1 MNPDYRVDQ
10 ADVDYLTDLP
20 NRRGLYRFY
29 NDLGEEEHIH
39 AMFVDIDNFKK
50 VNDIYGHSMGDLLL
64 RCVSDLIRDNAAG
77 FVSRVGGDE
86 FVILMDGD
94 SAEDAVKD
102 VAESIREGIKEI
114 NFRPD
119 ILSLISLSI
128 GIVMDQRAGQSL
140 DDILARCD
148 SAMYQS
154 KFNGKNKYSIYNSED
169 KNFEVS
175 RNIEME
181 MDNALEEHQFR
192 AYLQPKVNMISS
204 EIVGAEALCR
214 WVHPTEGIRMP
225 DVFIPIFEK
234 DGFISKLDMYMFEEV
249 CRIKAG
255 WKGRS
260 YESIPISVNISRL
273 HLYNQSFPE
282 ELSRIADSY
291 GIPHNELELEIT
303 ESIFIKDTRELIE
316 MTERLRKS
324 GFIVSVDDFG
334 SGFSALNLLQDL
346 PVDIV
351 KLDKGF
357 LQSSADS
364 SRGRQVIR
372 SVISM
377 CRDLK
382 IQVVTE
388 GLETKEQIDF
398 ITSCSCQ
405 IAQGFYYARPLAL
418 EEFEEY
424 AQKHKNNILDSFVFP
439 LDNEELRS
447 KDGSLRG
454 DYNGAALAFS
464 DGIFKGSKAVSFPGG
479 KVETNIIEI
488 SPKAIC
494 NDSWAVSFWI
504 KPDKIRSW
512 SSAVYIKFET
522 GFASFSPLAWEGNA
536 VFRIRDSREV
546 NGWHDTPVCAL
557 LPGMWWHVVI
567 SYNAVT
573 EKAYAYIN
581 GDPVAQSEN
590 VPPNRF
596 VKRIILG
603 GDVFQPGFVGEMC
616 EFAIFNESK
625 DFDGVSELFRSYTEN
640 PDFNAGEL
648 KKLI

>member
-1 MNPDYRVDQ
+1 MNTEYKVDQ
-10 ADVDYLTDLP
+10 ADIDYLTELP

-29 NDLGEEEHIH
+29 GDLGEDESIH

-64 RCVSDLIRDNAAG
+64 RNVSEMIRSNTSS

-86 FVILMDGD
+86 FVIITDGD
-94 SAEDAVKD
+94 LSVQEVTDM
-102 VAESIREGIKEI
+102 AESLRKGIKEI

-119 ILSLISLSI
+119 ILSHISISI
-128 GIVMDQRAGQSL
+128 GIVMDQHARQSL
-140 DDILARCD
+140 DEILARCD

-154 KFNGKNKYSIYNSED
+154 KFNGKNKYSIYSSED
-169 KNFEVS
+169 KSFEIS
-175 RNIEME
+175 RNIEKEME
-181 MDNALEEHQFR
+181 TALKEHQFK
-192 AYLQPKVNMISS
+192 AYLQPKVNMVSS

-234 DGFISKLDMYMFEEV
+234 DGFISKLDLYMFEET
-249 CRIKAG
+249 CRIKQS

-260 YESIPISVNISRL
+260 YENIPVSVNISRL
-273 HLYNQSFPE
+273 HLYNHDFPE

-303 ESIFIKDTRELIE
+303 ESIFIKDTQELIE
-316 MTERLRKS
+316 MTERLRES

-357 LQSSADS
+357 LQSSANN

-405 IAQGFYYARPLAL
+405 VAQGFYYARPLNL
-418 EEFEEY
+418 VEFEEF
-424 AQKHKNNILDSFVFP
+424 ASKHKNDILDSFLFR
-439 LDNEELRS
+439 LDNEELTS
-447 KDGSLRG
+447 TDGSLRAEYTG
-454 DYNGAALAFS
+454 SELTFS

-488 SPKAIC
+488 SPNAIC

-504 KPDKIRSW
+504 KPEKIRSW

-596 VKRIILG
+596 VKRITLG